1 MPASAATTTID
12 SLEVCLSEGLGS
24 VFGLWQPGLVEAGGG
39 IRDKHR
45 LGRLSMDFSVA
56 TKVTSFLSYVDIGP
70 SSELK
75 RFLRATAG
83 QANGE
88 SFR

>member
-1 MPASAATTTID
+1 MPALAVITTTD
-12 SLEVCLSEGLGS
+12 FLEVCLLEGSGS

-39 IRDKHR
+39 VRDKHR
-45 LGRLSMDFSVA
+45 LGRLSMDFSAA

-75 RFLRATAG
+75 RFLGFTLG
-83 QANGE
+83 QINGGDLQ
-88 SFR
+88 